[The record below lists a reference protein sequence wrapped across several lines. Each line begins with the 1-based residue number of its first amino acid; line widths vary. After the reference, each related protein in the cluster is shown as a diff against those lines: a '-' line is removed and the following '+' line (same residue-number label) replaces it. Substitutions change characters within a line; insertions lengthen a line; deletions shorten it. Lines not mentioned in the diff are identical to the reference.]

1 MNFSIYDFT
10 SFNQWIDK
18 FLYDHLPPF
27 WAIVVEMTIIGLA
40 ILIFYALVGLFLV
53 YAERKVCAFM
63 QNRVGPNRVGPYG
76 FFQTIADFI
85 KLMLKELVHIKNADQ
100 LLFNLAPF
108 IIIIASFM
116 AIAAVPFAKGLHAID
131 FDIGVLYVIAVSS
144 LGVVGILLAGWS
156 SNN

>member
-10 SFNQWIDK
+10 SFNQWIDQ
-18 FLYDHLPPF
+18 FLRAHMPAF
-27 WAIVVEMTIIGLA
+27 WAVAIEMTIIGLA
-40 ILIFYALVGLFLV
+40 ILVFYALVGLFLV

-85 KLMLKELVHIKNADQ
+85 KLMLKELIHIKNADQ

-108 IIIIASFM
+108 IIIIAKISQKSK
-116 AIAAVPFAKGLHAID
+116 ITPTLPLLHP
-131 FDIGVLYVIAVSS
+131 
-144 LGVVGILLAGWS
+144 
-156 SNN
+156 

>member
-10 SFNQWIDK
+10 SFNQWIDR
-18 FLYDHLPPF
+18 FLNSIMSPF
-27 WAIVVEMTIIGLA
+27 WAVAVEMVIIGVA
-40 ILIFYALVGLFLV
+40 ILLFYALVGLFLV

-100 LLFNLAPF
+100 LLFNLAYP
-108 IIIIASFM
+108 IPLAD
-116 AIAAVPFAKGLHAID
+116 PAKSPHSGQL
-131 FDIGVLYVIAVSS
+131 VCLE
-144 LGVVGILLAGWS
+144 
-156 SNN
+156 